1 MNKSFDELVRI
12 ELDRKEFKRKEID
25 HFGKERID
33 ILNDNLFNG
42 LEKLRVTTYFQS
54 IKIYYEEKQ
63 IFQMDTITL
72 EILKDIAVNAF
83 DRLVIRILDRD
94 NISYDKNEN
103 YYQTVIQDN
112 QWLTEQY
119 YDNMAI

>member
-83 DRLVIRILDRD
+83 DRLVIRILDRA